1 MSMDR
6 NADVVVGVDGSSAA
20 DAAALWAADETALR
34 PGSSLELLFAFQIP
48 IVGHPE
54 YEYPPEFADAIRA
67 AGNHTLDRVA
77 AEVTERY
84 PDLPLQR
91 ILTES
96 DARLALVKQSAQARL
111 TVVGSRGKGR
121 LAEVLLG
128 SVAFHVAAH
137 GHSPVAV
144 VPEAAHRTDGPILV
158 GVDGSKTSDAALGF
172 AFDQAAERGTEVVA
186 LLGWDGLGHQP
197 TARRPAISGMAGASS
212 EVNALLADRC
222 APWIEK
228 FPDVVCRHVVHQGR
242 PAEGLIGYAERAAQ
256 QPQLI
261 VVGSR
266 GRGGLSGL
274 ILGSTGHTLITH
286 SRWPVVV
293 VRSATTSQGL

>member
-1 MSMDR
+1 
-6 NADVVVGVDGSSAA
+6 
-20 DAAALWAADETALR
+20 
-34 PGSSLELLFAFQIP
+34 
-48 IVGHPE
+48 
-54 YEYPPEFADAIRA
+54 
-67 AGNHTLDRVA
+67 LDRVA

-84 PDLPLQR
+84 PDLPVQK

-172 AFDQAAERGTEVVA
+172 AFEEAAVRGAEVVA
-186 LLGWDGLGHQP
+186 LLGWDGLGHQLSG
-197 TARRPAISGMAGASS
+197 RPAISGLAGSG
-212 EVNALLADRC
+212 EEDALLTDRC

-242 PAEGLIGYAERAAQ
+242 PAEGLLGYAERAAQ